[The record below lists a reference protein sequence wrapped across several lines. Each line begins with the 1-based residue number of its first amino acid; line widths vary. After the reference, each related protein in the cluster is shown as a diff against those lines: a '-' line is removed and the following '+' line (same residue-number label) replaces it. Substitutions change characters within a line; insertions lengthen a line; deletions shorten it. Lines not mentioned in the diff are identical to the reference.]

1 MESFN
6 KYGHYLLLIL
16 YVGISIYFKNCKN
29 LLIFAGIFLIAFNV
43 VETVENAITISY
55 IISICYGIYTN
66 FHLLENFEENKL
78 KKVLNVKQK
87 QNNDIKT
94 TEKYLENNINDKKTF
109 NKIYNNISI
118 DKDIQ
123 YIISEEL
130 LANFLEKI
138 NEQNENI
145 IFKKTIDL
153 NNLKPIM
160 PDLKSD
166 KINLL
171 KEKPNLHILD
181 IPIIISNDNF
191 IIDGHYRWFIRKSLL
206 GSENKY
212 NNRFINV
219 QVVDMDIKT
228 FIDRI
233 REFKIKNNNE
243 IVKNFKLDK
252 EKIDNLKM
260 NISSI
265 KDNLVNIETFYN
277 ELNNL
282 SLV

>member
-1 MESFN
+1 MESFK
-6 KYGHYLLLIL
+6 KYGHYLLLML

-29 LLIFAGIFLIAFNV
+29 LLIFAGIFLVAFNI

-94 TEKYLENNINDKKTF
+94 TEKYLENNINDKKAH
-109 NKIYNNISI
+109 NKIYNNVSI

-130 LANFLEKI
+130 LANFLEKL
-138 NEQNENI
+138 NEQNEKI
-145 IFKKTIDL
+145 IFKKTIDI

-171 KEKPNLHILD
+171 KEKDNLHILD

-206 GSENKY
+206 ASENKY

-219 QVVDMDIKT
+219 QVIDMDIKT

-233 REFKIKNNNE
+233 REFKIKSNNQ

-252 EKIDNLKM
+252 EKISNLKM

-265 KDNLVNIETFYN
+265 KNNLSNIETFYN